1 MNESELFMIVLSHKI
16 AESRDKLK
24 HYERINYYMKYEEME
39 ITNLSV
45 NEALIIINDALS
57 FGFEF
62 IVKDGKILY
71 TEQTF

>member
-1 MNESELFMIVLSHKI
+1 MNEDVLYLAILI
-16 AESRDKLK
+16 AKLA
-24 HYERINYYMKYEEME
+24 HVMRVNNIANYYNKYEEMD
-39 ITNLSV
+39 ITNLTV
-45 NEALIIINDALS
+45 NETLLIIDDAQT